1 MHETDTVNEIPAED
15 EGVNAQPVAVPV
27 FEKSAPSRP
36 VIDSLKTTEISNGAI
51 PNVVAVV
58 DSNTVG
64 AVVSSVTDEEVVE
77 DVVEPGQDTDPVAT
91 LTADLQRL
99 QAEYANYRK
108 RVERDRAV
116 AHESAIGAVLTELLA
131 LLDDVDRAE
140 QHGELTG
147 GFKAVA
153 DQLNSIT
160 SRIGLEKYG
169 TEGEAFDPQIHEAL
183 MHEESADVEV
193 PTASKI
199 LQSGYK
205 YKERIL
211 RPARV
216 SVTDPAGA

>member
-1 MHETDTVNEIPAED
+1 MTEN
-15 EGVNAQPVAVPV
+15 
-27 FEKSAPSRP
+27 
-36 VIDSLKTTEISNGAI
+36 TT
-51 PNVVAVV
+51 
-58 DSNTVG
+58 
-64 AVVSSVTDEEVVE
+64 EEVVSQE
-77 DVVEPGQDTDPVAT
+77 ENTAVEPGQEADPVAT

-116 AHESAIGAVLTELLA
+116 AHESAVGAVLTELLA

-169 TEGEAFDPQIHEAL
+169 TAGEAFDPQIHEAL
-183 MHEESADVEV
+183 MHDESTDVAV
-193 PTASKI
+193 STASKI
-199 LQSGYK
+199 LQPGYK

-216 SVTDPAGA
+216 AVTDPAAGE

>member
-1 MHETDTVNEIPAED
+1 MTTED
-15 EGVNAQPVAVPV
+15 E
-27 FEKSAPSRP
+27 
-36 VIDSLKTTEISNGAI
+36 AI
-51 PNVVAVV
+51 
-58 DSNTVG
+58 
-64 AVVSSVTDEEVVE
+64 
-77 DVVEPGQDTDPVAT
+77 DVVELGQEIDPVAT
-91 LTADLQRL
+91 LTSDLQRL

-116 AHESAIGAVLTELLA
+116 AHESAVGAVLTELLA

-140 QHGELTG
+140 AHGELSG

-169 TEGEAFDPQIHEAL
+169 TEGEVFDPQIHEAL
-183 MHEESADVEV
+183 MHDESADVAV

-199 LQSGYK
+199 LQPGYK

-216 SVTDPAGA
+216 AVTDPAGA

>member
-1 MHETDTVNEIPAED
+1 VSTED
-15 EGVNAQPVAVPV
+15 EATLEA
-27 FEKSAPSRP
+27 
-36 VIDSLKTTEISNGAI
+36 T
-51 PNVVAVV
+51 
-58 DSNTVG
+58 
-64 AVVSSVTDEEVVE
+64 
-77 DVVEPGQDTDPVAT
+77 DVVEAPGQEIDPVAT
-91 LTADLQRL
+91 LTSDLQRL

-116 AHESAIGAVLTELLA
+116 AHESAVGAVLTELLA

-140 QHGELTG
+140 QHGELSG

-169 TEGEAFDPQIHEAL
+169 TAGEAFDPQIHEAL
-183 MHEESADVEV
+183 MHEESADVAV
-193 PTASKI
+193 ATASKI
-199 LQSGYK
+199 LQPGYK

-216 SVTDPAGA
+216 AVTDPAGA

>member
-1 MHETDTVNEIPAED
+1 MSEE
-15 EGVNAQPVAVPV
+15 
-27 FEKSAPSRP
+27 
-36 VIDSLKTTEISNGAI
+36 TTEQ
-51 PNVVAVV
+51 VA
-58 DSNTVG
+58 
-64 AVVSSVTDEEVVE
+64 EE
-77 DVVEPGQDTDPVAT
+77 VVEPGQEIDPVAT
-91 LTADLQRL
+91 LTSDLQRL

-116 AHESAIGAVLTELLA
+116 AHESAVGAVLTELLA

-183 MHEESADVEV
+183 MHDESAEV
-193 PTASKI
+193 AVATASKI
-199 LQSGYK
+199 LQPGYK

-216 SVTDPAGA
+216 AVTDPATGA

>member
-1 MHETDTVNEIPAED
+1 VSEE
-15 EGVNAQPVAVPV
+15 
-27 FEKSAPSRP
+27 
-36 VIDSLKTTEISNGAI
+36 TTEQ
-51 PNVVAVV
+51 
-58 DSNTVG
+58 
-64 AVVSSVTDEEVVE
+64 VVE
-77 DVVEPGQDTDPVAT
+77 EVVEPGQEIDPVAT
-91 LTADLQRL
+91 LTSDLQRL

-116 AHESAIGAVLTELLA
+116 AHESAVGAVLTELLA

-140 QHGELTG
+140 QHGELSG

-169 TEGEAFDPQIHEAL
+169 TEGELFDPQIHDAL
-183 MHEESADVEV
+183 MHDESADVAV
-193 PTASKI
+193 ATASKI
-199 LQSGYK
+199 LQPGYK

-216 SVTDPAGA
+216 AVTDPAGA

>member
-1 MHETDTVNEIPAED
+1 MSEE
-15 EGVNAQPVAVPV
+15 
-27 FEKSAPSRP
+27 
-36 VIDSLKTTEISNGAI
+36 TTEQ
-51 PNVVAVV
+51 
-58 DSNTVG
+58 
-64 AVVSSVTDEEVVE
+64 VVE
-77 DVVEPGQDTDPVAT
+77 DVVEPGQEADPVAT

-116 AHESAIGAVLTELLA
+116 AHESAVGAVLTELLA

-140 QHGELTG
+140 AHGELSG

-153 DQLNSIT
+153 DQLNSIV

-183 MHEESADVEV
+183 MHDESADVEV

-216 SVTDPAGA
+216 AVTDPAGA

>member
-1 MHETDTVNEIPAED
+1 MSEE
-15 EGVNAQPVAVPV
+15 
-27 FEKSAPSRP
+27 
-36 VIDSLKTTEISNGAI
+36 TTEQ
-51 PNVVAVV
+51 VV
-58 DSNTVG
+58 
-64 AVVSSVTDEEVVE
+64 EEVVE
-77 DVVEPGQDTDPVAT
+77 PGREADPVAT

-140 QHGELTG
+140 QHGELSG

-183 MHEESADVEV
+183 MHDESSEVEV

-199 LQSGYK
+199 LQPGYK

-216 SVTDPAGA
+216 AVTDPAGA